1 MNEFANANEPENRI
15 RIAERV
21 LMLTGRNDMFKP
33 QDVRGIRVDYAPLT
47 QNDVQDVLVTL
58 DMGPEA
64 TIMAVFTPA
73 EDGYEYVGEVGYF
86 FTVDN
91 IDFYRPDEDKVDV
104 IIFRESNNQSIGGLE
119 NSSFLRGYIYKD
131 GKFVNVI
138 NIDENIESWWNDEL
152 TGIAQPPV
160 KNPQWNKITQTSVIR
175 NNADYTVIDA
185 TKTQTYSI
193 APPTANKIKPKD
205 TAFTEQT
212 IRVINEVFTWSN
224 EWQSY
229 IVDEK
234 IEGSTGEKVAVLKD
248 FGAFPY
254 ILTGDTLN
262 EYRVLRKNG
271 SVDILKY
278 EEVDNVTE

>member
-152 TGIAQPPV
+152 TGTAQPPV

-205 TAFTEQT
+205 AAFTEQT